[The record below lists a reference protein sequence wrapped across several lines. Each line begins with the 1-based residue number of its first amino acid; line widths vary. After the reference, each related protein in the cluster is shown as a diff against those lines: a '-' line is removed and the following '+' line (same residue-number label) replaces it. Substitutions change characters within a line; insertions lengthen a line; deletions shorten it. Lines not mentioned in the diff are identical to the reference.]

1 MLFSGWLLYFSF
13 GLIYTAVAP
22 LVSPIM
28 QELRLTYTQMGAITG
43 AWQLVYIFSAQ
54 PLGLMVD
61 RLGIRHSLLL
71 GAVIMPVSSILRGFS
86 YSFEGLL
93 ASVAL
98 FGLGGPLISVGTTK
112 LVSVWFTGRER
123 SIASGINASAP
134 SAGSIAALGLTNSL
148 ALPLV
153 GSWRGVFF
161 IYGLVGFATALVWYL
176 ESKKNPPQ
184 GSEGFDKGGRADRSP
199 ISQLLKN
206 RTIWSII
213 AIGIVYFLTTHSL
226 QNWLPSILSM
236 KGFSTV
242 QAGYATSLMTLSGIL
257 GGLIV
262 PRFMV
267 RPRRMKLVIASI
279 LAISGASILITGLGT
294 GLDLWFAI
302 VTAGFFTRSL
312 MPILTVTLMNMP
324 EIGPQ
329 RMGAIGGLFFSMGEI
344 GGFTGPF
351 MMGYLRDTTNS
362 FQAGTLFLAVVTW
375 ISVSFT
381 SVLRTRAVS
390 K

>member
-1 MLFSGWLLYFSF
+1 
-13 GLIYTAVAP
+13 
-22 LVSPIM
+22 
-28 QELRLTYTQMGAITG
+28 
-43 AWQLVYIFSAQ
+43 
-54 PLGLMVD
+54 
-61 RLGIRHSLLL
+61 
-71 GAVIMPVSSILRGFS
+71 
-86 YSFEGLL
+86 
-93 ASVAL
+93 
-98 FGLGGPLISVGTTK
+98 
-112 LVSVWFTGRER
+112 
-123 SIASGINASAP
+123 
-134 SAGSIAALGLTNSL
+134 
-148 ALPLV
+148 V

-176 ESKKNPPQ
+176 ESKKTPPQ

-262 PRFMV
+262 PRFLV
-267 RPRRMKLVIASI
+267 RPRRMNLVIASI

-351 MMGYLRDTTNS
+351 IMGYLRDTTNS

-381 SVLRTRAVS
+381 SVLRTRPVS
-390 K
+390 E